1 MSIAL
6 YKPDAGTH
14 IEWFKKKASA
24 ALTVNDLVQID
35 ANGFVLRAV
44 DASTLTVIGLVLKTV
59 ASSDT
64 TTDKVPVL
72 VTGPDAVFLCDV
84 GTGTAAQED
93 VGQFIDIDDHL
104 LVDVDATTY
113 GIFYV
118 VGFVS
123 TTKVL
128 CKLAKKSGPL
138 GT

>member
-14 IEWFKKKASA
+14 LEWMKKKASA
-24 ALTVNDLVQID
+24 ALTFNDLVQID

-44 DASTLTVIGLVLKTV
+44 DASTLTVMGLVQKTV
-59 ASSDT
+59 ASSDA

-72 VTGPDAVFLCDV
+72 VPGPDAIFICDV
-84 GTGTAAQED
+84 STGTAAQED
-93 VGQFIDIDDHL
+93 VGQFVDIDDHNSI
-104 LVDVDATTY
+104 DVDASTY

-118 VGFVS
+118 VGYVS
-123 TTKVL
+123 ATQVL
-128 CKLAKKSGPL
+128 CKLAKKNGPL

>member
-84 GTGTAAQED
+84 TTGTAAQED
-93 VGQFIDIDDHL
+93 VGQFVDIDDHNSI
-104 LVDVDATTY
+104 DVDATTY
-113 GIFYV
+113 GVFYI
-118 VGFVS
+118 VGYVS
-123 TTKVL
+123 ATQVL